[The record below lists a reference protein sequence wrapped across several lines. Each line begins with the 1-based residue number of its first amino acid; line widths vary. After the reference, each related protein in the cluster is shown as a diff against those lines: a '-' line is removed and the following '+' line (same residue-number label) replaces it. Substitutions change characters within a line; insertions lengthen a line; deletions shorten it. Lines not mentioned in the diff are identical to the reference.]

1 MAERLK
7 RIGTGTILLPNRPGI
22 AQTAAIVGKKEG
34 SGPLHGEFDA
44 VIEDDLFGEETWEKA
59 ESRFHYT
66 AADTCLK
73 KAGATPES
81 VDVTL
86 GGDLLNQI
94 MAASTAAQKLQT
106 PFLGIYGACST
117 MAETLCIGAMLCD
130 GGYARRALCCA
141 SSHFC
146 SAERQYRFPLEY
158 GNQRPPTSQWT
169 VTGAGAA
176 LLDAA
181 VDGTEVVKADTIE
194 ELAALMGVD
203 ADTLV
208 KSVETYNTAC
218 ATGNDAEFG
227 KDASNLTAIDAAPYY
242 AVRIYVCTG
251 GTIAGV
257 KTNLDFQV
265 LREDGSVINGL
276 YAGGETS
283 NREMYAYA
291 YSSGSGVGYALA
303 SGRQIGMNLMK

>member
-34 SGPLHGEFDA
+34 EGPLHSEFDA

-181 VDGTEVVKADTIE
+181 VDGTEVVKARRTSPWG
-194 ELAALMGVD
+194 AL
-203 ADTLV
+203 
-208 KSVETYNTAC
+208 S
-218 ATGNDAEFG
+218 
-227 KDASNLTAIDAAPYY
+227 IW
-242 AVRIYVCTG
+242 R
-251 GTIAGV
+251 
-257 KTNLDFQV
+257 
-265 LREDGSVINGL
+265 LR
-276 YAGGETS
+276 T
-283 NREMYAYA
+283 
-291 YSSGSGVGYALA
+291 
-303 SGRQIGMNLMK
+303 